1 MTPWTTI
8 TSLGDIKA
16 MAPIAATIGIG
27 LAIGNAWRMALWWCM
42 LLAIS
47 LGLVVVSKLA
57 FIGWC
62 VGSPAYD
69 FTGFSGHAM
78 RMTAIAPVL
87 FYLLLKNASVQ
98 TRALGIFMGMMC
110 GVIVGISRLVLHD
123 HSLAEVVAGFTLGAI
138 VSLGF
143 ILIFRSAKTFVLNRW
158 LVTLCLLVIL
168 TAPSV
173 EPAPTQ
179 RWIVAIAL
187 YLSGHDQPCTRH
199 AWRLTESTPPTASN
213 R

>member
-1 MTPWTTI
+1 MTSWTTI

-16 MAPIAATIGIG
+16 MAPVAAAIGIG
-27 LAIGNAWRMALWWCM
+27 LAMGNAWRMALWWC
-42 LLAIS
+42 LLLTIS
-47 LGLVVVSKLA
+47 LGLVAASKLA

-62 VGSPAYD
+62 VGSYTFD

-87 FYLLLKNASVQ
+87 FYLLLQNASSQ
-98 TRALGIFMGMMC
+98 TRALGIFLGMMC
-110 GVIVGISRLVLHD
+110 GVIVGISRLALHD
-123 HSLAEVVAGFTLGAI
+123 HSPSEVVMGWTLGAI

-143 ILIFRSAKTFVLNRW
+143 ILTFRSAKTFVLNRW
-158 LVTLCLLVIL
+158 IVTLCLLIIL
-168 TAPSV
+168 TAPTV

-187 YLSGHDQPCTRH
+187 YLSGHDQPCTRD
-199 AWRLTESTPPTASN
+199 AWRLPEGTPPTASN